1 MLTPEMIAAIAAFV
15 TALGGIAW
23 TGYTARRQSEVAD
36 ATTKVQGAAAVID
49 GYDDLCGS
57 LRAEIDRLQE
67 SDVRKDAQI
76 ARLQE
81 RIGKNDTEIAGLETK
96 VAELTTALRK
106 ADAEKAHLTDEV
118 ERQRTKIICLE
129 RDNES
134 LRAEIAELRQQQQSG
149 GRHAT
154 E

>member
-1 MLTPEMIAAIAAFV
+1 MTPEMITALAAFV

-23 TGYTARRQSEVAD
+23 SGYTARRQSEVAD

-49 GYDDLCGS
+49 GYDDLCES
-57 LRAEIDRLQE
+57 LRAEIDRLQKRISE
-67 SDVRKDAQI
+67 NDTQI
-76 ARLQE
+76 ASLNARVSELRAALQ
-81 RIGKNDTEIAGLETK
+81 RSET
-96 VAELTTALRK
+96 
-106 ADAEKAHLTDEV
+106 EKASLTDEV